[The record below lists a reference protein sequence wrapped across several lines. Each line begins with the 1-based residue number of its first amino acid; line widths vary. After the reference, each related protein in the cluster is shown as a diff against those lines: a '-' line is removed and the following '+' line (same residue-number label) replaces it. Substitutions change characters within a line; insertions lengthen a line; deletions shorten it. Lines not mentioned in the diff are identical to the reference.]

1 MMEIFSRTGLPVEIL
16 TDQGS
21 VFMGRLTKQ
30 LCRLLDVKW
39 LRTSP
44 YHPQTDGCLERWH
57 GSLKNM
63 LRKCNERKTEWDNI
77 LKYFLFAYRMLPHAN
92 TGFSPFEV
100 VLGRP
105 VGGPLDVVKEGW
117 LRGEMGPEGSGWMG
131 RSARRE
137 VERDERGSSR
147 KREGGHSI
155 HEGPVWQKGT
165 IPWT

>member
-1 MMEIFSRTGLPVEIL
+1 MCLASKYPEAVALRRVDAETVAEAMMEIFSRTGLPEEIL

-30 LCRLLDVKW
+30 LCRLLNVKQ

-44 YHPQTDGCLERWH
+44 YHPQTDGCLECWH

-63 LRKCNERKTEWDNI
+63 LRKCNERKKELDNI
-77 LKYFLFAYRMLPHAN
+77 LKYFLFAYRTPPHAN

-105 VGGPLDVVKEGW
+105 VRGPLDVVKEGW
-117 LRGEMGPEGSGWMG
+117 LSGEMNGSHQY
-131 RSARRE
+131 
-137 VERDERGSSR
+137 V
-147 KREGGHSI
+147 
-155 HEGPVWQKGT
+155 KGLE
-165 IPWT
+165 PY